1 MSKHPTKV
9 KRPAYRNPTR
19 VATFKCLV
27 VGLLFCLSHVS
38 QVYASDTT
46 NTFSYKLDNGL
57 KLIVREDTRAPT
69 VVTQVWYGVGGSDE
83 PNGLTGISHALEH
96 MMFKGTPQYP
106 DKTLARLVAVHG
118 GILNAFTA
126 NDFTAYYEEVGTQS
140 LDLCLGLEADRMVNL
155 SLYPKDFEPELKVV
169 MEERRMRYDDNP
181 EMLALERL
189 YAAAYIS
196 NPYHHLTIGWV
207 GDIQG
212 LTVDD
217 LRNWYKTWYGPNN
230 AVVVI
235 VGDVKADDVFAM
247 VKKHFGAL
255 QPISLP
261 TRKARIEIAPL
272 GKRQVQVNAK
282 ASVPRTF
289 MAYNV
294 PSLTTATDPQE
305 PYALMVLSMALSQGQ
320 SARLSQNL
328 ERKQGLATNME
339 ASYDPFSK
347 YESLFTFSAVPM
359 ASHTL
364 AEVEAGFL
372 NEVTDLQ
379 KNLLSEEALNRIKTN
394 AVAQQVFKQDSMSDQ
409 AIEIGALETVGLSW
423 QIAEAFPQ
431 RIQAV
436 SAEAVRAVAQ
446 KYLRDDRLTVAEL
459 IPLPSG
465 K

>member
-19 VATFKCLV
+19 VATFKCLI
-27 VGLLFCLSHVS
+27 VGLFFCLGHVS
-38 QVYASDTT
+38 PVYASDIT

-57 KLIVREDTRAPT
+57 KLIVREDNRAPT
-69 VVTQVWYGVGGSDE
+69 VVAQVWYGVGGSDE

-106 DKTLARLVAVHG
+106 NKTLAHLVAVHG
-118 GILNAFTA
+118 GVLNAFTA
-126 NDFTAYYEEVGTQS
+126 NDFTAYFEEIGTES

-181 EMLALERL
+181 EMLTLERL

-196 NPYHHLTIGWV
+196 NPYHHLTIGWM
-207 GDIQG
+207 GDIEG
-212 LTVDD
+212 LTADD
-217 LRNWYKTWYGPNN
+217 LRSWYKTWYGPNN
-230 AVVVI
+230 ATVVI

-255 QPISLP
+255 QPITLP
-261 TRKARIEIAPL
+261 ARKPRIEVAPL
-272 GKRQVQVNAK
+272 GKRQVQVNATV
-282 ASVPRTF
+282 SVPRTF

-294 PSLTTATDPQE
+294 PSLKTATDPKE

-320 SARLSQNL
+320 SGRLSQHL
-328 ERKQGLATNME
+328 ERKQGLATHME
-339 ASYDPFSK
+339 ASYEPFSK
-347 YESLFTFSAVPM
+347 YENLFCFSAVPM
-359 ASHTL
+359 GTHTL

-372 NEVTDLQ
+372 AEVADLQ
-379 KNLLSEEALNRIKTN
+379 KNLLSEAVLNRIKTN
-394 AVAQQVFKQDSMSDQ
+394 AVAQHIFKQDSMSDQ
-409 AIEIGALETVGLSW
+409 AIELGALETVGLSW
-423 QIAEAFPQ
+423 QIAEAFPK

-436 SAEAVRAVAQ
+436 SAEEVRAVAQ
-446 KYLRDDRLTVAEL
+446 KYLHDNRLTVAQL